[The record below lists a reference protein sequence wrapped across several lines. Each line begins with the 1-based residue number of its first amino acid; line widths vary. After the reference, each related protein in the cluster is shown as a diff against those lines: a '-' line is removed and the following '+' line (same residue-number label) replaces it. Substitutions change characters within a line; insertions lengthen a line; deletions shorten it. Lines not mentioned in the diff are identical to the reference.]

1 VRRLAIFASGSGSN
15 FEAIVQAVQ
24 AGQLR
29 GVEVAL
35 LVCDK
40 PGAKVLER
48 AERLGIPA
56 FVFQPK
62 EYADKTAFEKEI
74 VAQLQELDI
83 TLVVLAGYMRLVG
96 ETLLSAYEGKIINL
110 HPSLLPAFPGKDAIG
125 QALDYGVKI
134 TGVTVHVVDAGLDT
148 GPIIAQLPVAVQET
162 DTKEALAARIHEV
175 EHGLLVEVIGLLVE
189 GRVKLEGRL
198 VQLT

>member
-1 VRRLAIFASGSGSN
+1 MKRLAIFASGSGSN

-62 EYADKTAFEKEI
+62 EYADKSAFEKEI
-74 VAQLQELDI
+74 VSQLQKLDV

-162 DTKEALAARIHEV
+162 DTKETLAARIHEV

-189 GRVKLEGRL
+189 ERVKLEGRL